1 MRTRSLTKQRL
12 QITIIGLKS
21 KRNIKVFCPSMF
33 KICYR
38 PTGGSNVLGA
48 GRYKPDQL
56 TEAVSILK
64 MHTLILKTITGY
76 VCTDQGKGSTEK
88 YLPRCRGMRTARFEL
103 GAS

>member
-12 QITIIGLKS
+12 QITIIVLKS
-21 KRNIKVFCPSMF
+21 KRNIKVFCPPMF

-56 TEAVSILK
+56 TEAVGILK
-64 MHTLILKTITGY
+64 MHTLISKAIAAY
-76 VCTDQGKGSTEK
+76 VAQTKGRQHGEI
-88 YLPRCRGMRTARFEL
+88 F
-103 GAS
+103 ASLSWHAD